1 MRKSIFSLLALFSL
15 FFLNTAAAQS
25 PGEFTEK
32 GGFSL
37 TDNMDNEE
45 HYFLFLL
52 NDRPGDLPELRG
64 EITKYIWK
72 EHPQEKLKITQ
83 IKIDGELANIPILH
97 IKAFSTK
104 AQAMAFYQ
112 KLKAN
117 KPEFMEMGMT
127 TDFFAISKTNFQKV
141 IRAKSLKGY
150 KPFFAINY

>member
-1 MRKSIFSLLALFSL
+1 MRKLLFPLFTLFYLFS
-15 FFLNTAAAQS
+15 FNNISAQT

-32 GGFSL
+32 GGFSV

-52 NDRPGDLPELRG
+52 NDRPADLPELRG
-64 EITKYIWK
+64 AITKYIWK

-83 IKIDGELANIPILH
+83 IKIDGDLENVPIIH

-104 AQAMAFYQ
+104 AQAMTFYQ
-112 KLKAN
+112 NLKES

-127 TDFFAISKTNFQKV
+127 KEIFAISKTNFQKV
-141 IRAKSLKGY
+141 IRSKSLKGY